1 MAVGDLET
9 DEDGEMEI
17 GEDGVMETDV
27 DQDGDVDGV
36 EGLDGDNG
44 DSPDKQSD
52 LIVRSSISFL
62 F

>member
-1 MAVGDLET
+1 MAVGDMET
-9 DEDGEMEI
+9 DDDGETEI

-27 DQDGDVDGV
+27 DQDGDMDGV

-52 LIVRSSISFL
+52 LIVR
-62 F
+62 

>member
-9 DEDGEMEI
+9 DEDGETDI

-36 EGLDGDNG
+36 EGLDGD
-44 DSPDKQSD
+44 SPDKQSD